1 MRPPRTPQRVLAPGP
16 HTFTRKPQRT
26 LRPSRLGLDDAD
38 QGPAD
43 TLAQARDNPTM
54 RYLGPVLL
62 GVVLVATGCGGVTAH
77 GSGNCSPK
85 HVSVA
90 TARSEQ
96 PKQLVRVEGHYLR
109 KNGITR
115 LCDAVIASGSPRC
128 AGSSLVV
135 RRYEPR
141 PQTMNHHANGVA
153 WSDTVHIFG
162 LVSGTTLRVAGC
174 A

>member
-1 MRPPRTPQRVLAPGP
+1 
-16 HTFTRKPQRT
+16 
-26 LRPSRLGLDDAD
+26 
-38 QGPAD
+38 
-43 TLAQARDNPTM
+43 M
-54 RYLGPVLL
+54 RYLRPVLL
-62 GVVLVATGCGGVTAH
+62 GVVLVATGCGGMTAH

-85 HVSVA
+85 HLSVA

-135 RRYEPR
+135 RSYEPR
-141 PQTMNHHANGVA
+141 PRTMNHHANGVA

>member
-1 MRPPRTPQRVLAPGP
+1 MQHQALRYG
-16 HTFTRKPQRT
+16 KP
-26 LRPSRLGLDDAD
+26 
-38 QGPAD
+38 
-43 TLAQARDNPTM
+43 
-54 RYLGPVLL
+54 LL
-62 GVVLVATGCGGVTAH
+62 LSVALVTSGCGAMTGH
-77 GSGNCSPK
+77 GSANCSPE

-115 LCDAVIASGSPRC
+115 ICSEVIASGSPKC

-135 RRYEPR
+135 RGYEPG
-141 PQTMNHHANGVA
+141 PHVEVHHASGVA
-153 WSDTVHIFG
+153 WTSDTVRIFG

>member
-1 MRPPRTPQRVLAPGP
+1 
-16 HTFTRKPQRT
+16 
-26 LRPSRLGLDDAD
+26 
-38 QGPAD
+38 
-43 TLAQARDNPTM
+43 M
-54 RYLGPVLL
+54 RYLRPVLL

-77 GSGNCSPK
+77 GSGNCSPE
-85 HVSVA
+85 HVPVA
-90 TARSEQ
+90 AARSEQ
-96 PKQLVRVEGHYLR
+96 PKQLGRVEGHYLR
-109 KNGITR
+109 KSGITR
-115 LCDAVIASGSPRC
+115 LCDAVIPSGSPRC

>member
-1 MRPPRTPQRVLAPGP
+1 MQHQALRYG
-16 HTFTRKPQRT
+16 KP
-26 LRPSRLGLDDAD
+26 
-38 QGPAD
+38 
-43 TLAQARDNPTM
+43 
-54 RYLGPVLL
+54 LL
-62 GVVLVATGCGGVTAH
+62 LSVALVTSGCGAMTGH
-77 GSGNCSPK
+77 GSANCSPE

-115 LCDAVIASGSPRC
+115 ICSGVIVPGSPRC

-135 RRYEPR
+135 HGYAPG
-141 PQTMNHHANGVA
+141 PHVKVQHADGAA
-153 WSDTVHIFG
+153 WTSDTVRVFG
-162 LVSGTTLRVAGC
+162 LVSGPTLRVAGC

>member
-1 MRPPRTPQRVLAPGP
+1 
-16 HTFTRKPQRT
+16 
-26 LRPSRLGLDDAD
+26 
-38 QGPAD
+38 
-43 TLAQARDNPTM
+43 M
-54 RYLGPVLL
+54 RYGRPVLL
-62 GVVLVATGCGGVTAH
+62 SVVLVASGCGGMTAH

-115 LCDAVIASGSPRC
+115 LCDAVMTSGSPRC

-135 RRYEPR
+135 RYYEPNPHLR
-141 PQTMNHHANGVA
+141 VNHANGVA
-153 WSDTVHIFG
+153 WTTGTVRIFG
-162 LVSGTTLRVAGC
+162 LV
-174 A
+174 